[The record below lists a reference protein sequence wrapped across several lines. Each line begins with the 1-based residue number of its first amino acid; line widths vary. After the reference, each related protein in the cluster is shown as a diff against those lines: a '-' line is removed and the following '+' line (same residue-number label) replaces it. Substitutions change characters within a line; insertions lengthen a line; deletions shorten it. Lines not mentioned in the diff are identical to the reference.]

1 MEKGGLARAIRWDFL
16 EEMDQSE
23 TKKDKAG
30 KEKGKV
36 SGKQKCLIKAN
47 RTRMNKACATLGMK
61 LEGWQ
66 EVILRISKSEAKGS
80 ELYPEVSRDG
90 RCLSR

>member
-36 SGKQKCLIKAN
+36 SGKQKCLKKAN

-66 EVILRISKSEAKGS
+66 EVILRILKSEAKGS